1 MNDRLN
7 IAEKLVYDINSGDDK
22 ELASPL
28 RLLSFRETEKS
39 LKNINLLIKKKVF
52 KGMEGKMILYA
63 SNAPDPD
70 LALNNAERLV
80 NCLSGDRIEK
90 NLDTPERLNS
100 LFTLCGGSQFL
111 SNILFRHPSWL
122 DWLFIEGNIARRLN
136 FEDKIVSLR
145 NGLKEVQNLKDL
157 QKVLREFKHKDYLR
171 IGARDLTGAAGMA
184 EVAAEISDLAAASL
198 QGAYEVISRILK
210 AQYGAP
216 VYRDSQGDEKEAD
229 FVIFGMGKL
238 GGRELNFSSDIDL
251 IFLYTTEKGETK
263 GIPDESGKLAEQ
275 ISLHEFFIKMGKM
288 IVKALSEVT
297 EDGFVFRV
305 DMDLRPEGK
314 SGDLACSL
322 RSAEIYYES
331 WGQTWERS
339 AMLKARPVAGDIG
352 LGERFLQML
361 SPFMY
366 RRFLDYTAIEEIRA
380 MKRKID
386 VSIAHDDQSFTN
398 IKLGTGG
405 IREIEFFIQALQLI
419 NAGKKPK
426 LREKN
431 SLQALVKLEKE
442 GLISGNECQR
452 LTDAYIFLRTVEHR
466 LQIFQ
471 ERQTHTLPTKKEAME
486 MLARRVGYRENP
498 LDQFLKEHA
507 MHTANVKKIY
517 SSLFHEA
524 AHKLEEETNPELLAL
539 LEGIYGKD
547 EAIERLSNYG
557 FKEPAAAWQNL
568 SLLWNGPPFAHFTEK
583 SRSVLRRVAPY
594 ILKEIIASPEPD
606 MAINTFEKFISA
618 VGARGTLYSLLA
630 ENHHVIRLL
639 VGLFGTSSFLSKI
652 LLSYPETLDSLVA
665 PGASSPRKSGEE
677 IRMEM
682 KELVDSVDYYEDK
695 LDVMRRFRNVEM
707 LRIGINEIYGEI
719 DLDEVS
725 RQITSLADAA
735 LEIAFELAL
744 EQAKE
749 KYGLPI
755 TVVHGEEKEATMAI
769 VGMGKLGA
777 GEMAYSSDLD
787 IIFLYSGSGDTNGE
801 YKGKKGLKETSNQE
815 FFARVGQNIISILS
829 IPTRE
834 GYLFK
839 VDMRL
844 RPSGSSGTLVA
855 SLEAF
860 RDYHKKSGQIWERQ
874 ALTRARVIIGEASLK
889 EEVNQA
895 MEEAAY
901 GQAPSPELAGEI
913 DRIRKRMEF
922 ELAKERDGIYNV
934 KTGKGGL
941 VDIEFLVQYFL
952 LRYGPSTR
960 EVRIP
965 NTYLALE
972 KLRDNKILEEEEYR
986 VLSAAYQ
993 FLRKVETGLRIVH
1006 DQSVSRLDSNSKDF
1020 GVLARRL
1027 GYDGSSLLNQYL
1039 TRTSAVRKIYNRY
1052 LGVCWT

>member
-1 MNDRLN
+1 MNDKLN
-7 IAEKLVYDINSGDDK
+7 IAEKLVLALNSGNEK
-22 ELASPL
+22 ALAPL
-28 RLLSFRETEKS
+28 FGSLSFKEKEKS
-39 LKNINLLIKKKVF
+39 LKNIKLLLEKDIF
-52 KGMEGKMILYA
+52 RDREGELIHYA
-63 SNAPDPD
+63 SMSPDPD
-70 LALNNAERLV
+70 LALNNIERLV
-80 NCLSGDRIEK
+80 NCLSAETVSHILQNPDM
-90 NLDTPERLNS
+90 TS
-100 LFTLCGGSQFL
+100 ALFTICGGSQFL
-111 SNILFRHPSWL
+111 SNILFRHPAWFEWL
-122 DWLFIEGNIARRLN
+122 LIEENISRHLTY
-136 FEDKIVSLR
+136 EDKVSSLR
-145 NGLKEVQNLKDL
+145 RDLEAVGNVKDL
-157 QKVLREFKHKDYLR
+157 QKVLREFKQRDYLR
-171 IGARDLTGAAGMA
+171 SGVRDLTGKVNMP

-198 QGAYEVISRILK
+198 QGAYEVILRILK
-210 AQYGAP
+210 ADYGTP
-216 VYRDSQGDEKEAD
+216 LYKDSEGIGKEAD
-229 FVIFGMGKL
+229 FVVLGMGKL

-251 IFLYTTEKGETK
+251 IFLYTTEKGETT
-263 GIPDESGKLAEQ
+263 GIVDESGNPGGQ
-275 ISLHEFFIKMGKM
+275 ISNHEFFTKMGKM

-314 SGDLACSL
+314 SGDLACSV

-339 AMLKARPVAGDIG
+339 AMLKARPVAGDTA
-352 LGERFLQML
+352 LGESFLQML

-386 VSIAHDDQSFTN
+386 ASIARDDQSFTN

-419 NAGKKPK
+419 NAGKKPG
-426 LREKN
+426 LRERN
-431 SLQALVKLEKE
+431 SLGALIKLKNE
-442 GLISGNECQR
+442 GLVSSGECQK

-471 ERQTHTLPTKKEAME
+471 ERQTHTLPTKKDAME

-498 LDQFLKEHA
+498 LEEFLKNHS
-507 MHTANVKKIY
+507 MHTANVKEIY

-524 AHKLEEETNPELLAL
+524 AYKLEEETSPELLEL
-539 LEGIYGKD
+539 LEGLLSKD
-547 EAIERLSNYG
+547 EAIERLSIYG
-557 FKEPAAAWQNL
+557 FKEPASVLQNL

-583 SRSVLRRVAPY
+583 SRGVLRRVAPF

-606 MAINTFEKFISA
+606 MAINTFERFISA

-630 ENHHVIRLL
+630 ENHHVIKLL

-665 PGASSPRKSGEE
+665 PGASSPRKSAEE
-677 IRMEM
+677 IRLEM
-682 KELVDSVDYYEDK
+682 RALVDSVEYYEDK

-719 DLDEVS
+719 NLQEVS
-725 RQITSLADAA
+725 RQITALADVA
-735 LEIAFELAL
+735 LEIAYELAL
-744 EQAKE
+744 QQVKE

-755 TVVHGEEKEATMAI
+755 TVVDGKEKESTMVI

-801 YKGKKGLKETSNQE
+801 YNGKTGLKETSNQE
-815 FFARVGQNIISILS
+815 FFARVGQNIISILT

-855 SLEAF
+855 SLDAF
-860 RDYHKKSGQIWERQ
+860 RDYHKKSSQTWERQ
-874 ALTRARVIIGEASLK
+874 ALTRARTIIGEEPLVR
-889 EEVNQA
+889 EINLA
-895 MEEAAY
+895 MEEITY
-901 GQAPSPELAGEI
+901 GIEPSENLAEEI
-913 DRIRKRMEF
+913 DKMRKRMEF

-952 LRYGPSTR
+952 LRYGPSNK
-960 EVRIP
+960 EIRIP

-972 KLRDNKILEEEEYR
+972 KLKENSLLEEEEFKI
-986 VLSAAYQ
+986 LSAAYK

-1006 DQSVSRLDSNSKDF
+1006 DQSVNKLDSNSKDF

-1027 GYDGSSLLNQYL
+1027 GYDSASLLNEYL
-1039 TRTSAVRKIYNRY
+1039 IRTSAVRKIYNRY
-1052 LGVCWT
+1052 LVP